1 MRRLVHLGISSLLAS
16 IWACVDSGPS
26 CLNPQPDL
34 PSCSRGSVASAPTGT
49 PGASV
54 EGTGGSAAFDPN
66 QGSGSPPASTGSLAT
81 GGSQSVPVPGGLD
94 SAGAH
99 QGGAAGGPASDELM
113 SAGSAGQ
120 RTEP

>member
-16 IWACVDSGPS
+16 LTPACIDSGPT

-34 PSCSRGSVASAPTGT
+34 PSCSRASVASAPTGT
-49 PGASV
+49 VPGAPG

-66 QGSGSPPASTGSLAT
+66 QGSGLPPAAT
-81 GGSQSVPVPGGLD
+81 GNFGTGGMLSAPGTIGLD
-94 SAGAH
+94 GAGAH
-99 QGGAAGGPASDELM
+99 QGGAAGGPVT
-113 SAGSAGQ
+113 AGSAGR